1 MVDETPLKRELL
13 DKGLVDEDMLNAAT
27 DRVSVYGG
35 DLASQLLITD
45 AVDERSLLDA
55 LAAVR
60 DVAAANPDE
69 YNRIDEDALAVIER
83 PLLLE
88 YSIIPFQ
95 KHRRNLGIFVVE
107 PLDDTTVAELSE
119 THGVRISQ
127 FIWPRVRYHQT
138 LAALLDKPLP
148 DWAQDFDDGVDLSF
162 AEDLSIPQGGEAL
175 SGNSSPAIG
184 RPVSVPHVQPD
195 EIDFAELGVG
205 WSRDQVLEFVES
217 CFNRD
222 AILHAL
228 LGYAD
233 WWMAHRM
240 LIVLGKD
247 SIQPYLIAG
256 WDELPDEFQ
265 KVERLRQLRIPVDPS
280 AAIFD
285 QDQVGHFL
293 ADKPEDV
300 GLGDLFVELT
310 LFPPDRLLNQSIKIG
325 NRPYM
330 LLVGEPRTH
339 LPDVPPGIGRLEAV
353 ATDVGAQLG
362 SIIRAAKTGS
372 LPPEGERIPSLPE
385 PAGEFE
391 DEVGSRE
398 ELEAAEEASKSEEVF
413 EPPTTPEIRVEEHA
427 QSGRT
432 LDGTGQSYAELKDH
446 DEEVSAPQLAGSSE
460 PSDARQTQHIRSQ
473 VSEAVDDDDISA
485 PQLHSE
491 QRDSRQTQAIPPGMA
506 ASSSVIEEESEE
518 DQKLDDDASSTTFG
532 IPFTDDSDA
541 ESEVSEPDDDASS
554 TTFGLGFVDD
564 EPDDAESEAKT
575 AAESEVDEDEANADP
590 EPSERNDPSL
600 PNFDVQD
607 SSSTMR
613 GGFSVADS
621 QSSIAEQAEKLED
634 SSGAD
639 DSNVDVFDDED
650 GPSFERLS
658 EGKSFVEDDE
668 EENEAKQLPAAKIV
682 NFRSLATGRQSLQE
696 SSVEE
701 IPADSDIPRIEPSSS
716 TLSNGSSAFDDN
728 ELEDTADLL
737 DSRNPTHAFNA
748 AEKIVEWGGRAV
760 NELSK
765 RFPGRLFVDR
775 YEYTHTTLPPAE
787 EHGPIIAA
795 LAHLDDRA
803 VSVVEDHLEDNS
815 VELRFYATL
824 LFKQL
829 PVDSVT
835 DKLIERIFDR
845 DKMIRDVAADILINR
860 TDDDF
865 KEAQL
870 KPRLREEVEIAR
882 DEVHVEVAARLL
894 GRMKDRYAVPTLI
907 EALEDASGKVKHT
920 IRGALASI
928 TYQKLA
934 PSVSEWRNWWASA
947 HEKSRQDWIIDAL
960 NNDSEDVRRLV
971 HHELKSW
978 DDLDLDYHP
987 DQPKKL
993 RMRAQ
998 EQLRD
1003 WFEARD

>member
-1 MVDETPLKRELL
+1 ML
-13 DKGLVDEDMLNAAT
+13 DAAT

-35 DLASQLLITD
+35 DLASQLLMMD

-55 LAAVR
+55 LAEVR
-60 DVAAANPDE
+60 DVAAADPDE
-69 YNRIDEDALAVIER
+69 YDRIDADALASIER

-107 PLDDTTVAELSE
+107 PLDDTTVAKLSE
-119 THGVRISQ
+119 TYGVRISQ

-138 LAALLDKPLP
+138 LSALLDKPLP

-162 AEDLSIPQGGEAL
+162 AEDLSMSAGGEAL

-184 RPVSVPHVQPD
+184 RPVSEPHVQPD
-195 EIDFAELGVG
+195 EIDFGELGVG
-205 WSRDQVLEFVES
+205 WSRDQVLAFVEG

-228 LGYAD
+228 LGYAQ
-233 WWMAHRM
+233 WWMEHRM
-240 LIVLGKD
+240 IIVLGKD
-247 SIQPYLIAG
+247 SIQPYLIDG
-256 WDELPDEFQ
+256 WDELPDEFRN
-265 KVERLRQLRIPVDPS
+265 VERLRQLRVPVDPS

-310 LFPPDRLLNQSIKIG
+310 LFPPDRLLNQSIRIG

-330 LLVGEPRTH
+330 LLVGEPRTD
-339 LPDVPPGIGRLEAV
+339 LPDVPPGIGRIEAAAV
-353 ATDVGAQLG
+353 EVGSQLG
-362 SIIRAAKTGS
+362 SIIRAAKTAN
-372 LPPEGERIPSLPE
+372 LPPEGERIPSLPD
-385 PAGEFE
+385 PAGTFE
-391 DEVGSRE
+391 DEVGSPE
-398 ELEAAEEASKSEEVF
+398 ELDAAQEASASAQVVET
-413 EPPTTPEIRVEEHA
+413 PSSPEIKVEGHA
-427 QSGRT
+427 PTGQT
-432 LDGTGQSYAELKDH
+432 LDGTGQSYVELKD
-446 DEEVSAPQLAGSSE
+446 DEDGGELSAPQLAGSSE
-460 PSDARQTQHIRSQ
+460 PSDARQTQHIPSD
-473 VSEAVDDDDISA
+473 VSETVADDDISA
-485 PQLHSE
+485 PKLDAE
-491 QRDSRQTQAIPPGMA
+491 KRTYRQTQAIPPGMA
-506 ASSSVIEEESEE
+506 ASSSVIEEESQSHEE
-518 DQKLDDDASSTTFG
+518 PDDDVSSTSFG
-532 IPFTDDSDA
+532 IPFTD
-541 ESEVSEPDDDASS
+541 ESESEASEPDDDASS
-554 TTFGLGFVDD
+554 TSFGLGFVDD
-564 EPDDAESEAKT
+564 EPDESEAD
-575 AAESEVDEDEANADP
+575 EVVDDDASDADH
-590 EPSERNDPSL
+590 EPTERENPSL

-607 SSSTMR
+607 SNSTMM

-621 QSSIAEQAEKLED
+621 QSSIAEQAERLEA
-634 SSGAD
+634 SSA
-639 DSNVDVFDDED
+639 SSDDED
-650 GPSFERLS
+650 I
-658 EGKSFVEDDE
+658 DDE
-668 EENEAKQLPAAKIV
+668 ALGDQDSPSLESLAGGNSFADDEDKDNATDAPKAKIV
-682 NFRSLATGRQSLQE
+682 NFRSLANGRESLKE
-696 SSVEE
+696 SSADEV
-701 IPADSDIPRIEPSSS
+701 PADSDVARIESTSPSINNKSA
-716 TLSNGSSAFDDN
+716 AFDED
-728 ELEDTADLL
+728 ELEETADLL

-748 AEKIVEWGGRAV
+748 AEQIVEWGGRAV

-775 YEYTHTTLPPAE
+775 YEYTPNTLPPAE
-787 EHGPIIAA
+787 EHGPVIAA
-795 LAHLDDRA
+795 LAYLDDRA

-860 TDDDF
+860 TGDDF
-865 KEAQL
+865 KEAHL
-870 KPRLREEVEIAR
+870 NPRLREEVEIAR

-907 EALEDASGKVKHT
+907 EALEDASGKVRQT

-947 HEKSRQDWIIDAL
+947 HEKSRQDWIIEAL

-1003 WFEARD
+1003 WFEAQD